1 MDGWIYRCMD
11 GWMDG
16 WEVATYYGVSPADL
30 GKTSSGHPKKKRVS
44 KEEEEGKAVARTN
57 SAT

>member
-1 MDGWIYRCMD
+1 MDGWIDR
-11 GWMDG
+11 WMDG

-30 GKTSSGHPKKKRVS
+30 GKTSSGYPKKKRVS

>member
-1 MDGWIYRCMD
+1 MD

-16 WEVATYYGVSPADL
+16 WEVGTYYGVSPADS
-30 GKTSSGHPKKKRVS
+30 GKTSSGYPKKKRVS
-44 KEEEEGKAVARTN
+44 EEEEEGKAVALTN